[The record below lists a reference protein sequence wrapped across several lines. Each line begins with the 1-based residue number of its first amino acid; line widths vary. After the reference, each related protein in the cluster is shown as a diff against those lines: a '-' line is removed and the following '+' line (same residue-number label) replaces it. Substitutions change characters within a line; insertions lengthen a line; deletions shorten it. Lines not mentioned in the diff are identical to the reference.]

1 MMKNWLNMKLV
12 LFVLLGFGSAVSGH
26 NGEIGTYQHK
36 PILTDIATIKSMGL
50 PLLAKDE
57 ASGVGYT
64 IISPEI
70 EYRISSV
77 NHRLNKCAGFEALPE
92 NVAFNSRQLFTEL
105 EQLSAHVVKQS
116 QYSKLTFRQLSLQKN
131 PSIEGAL
138 QKVSEAQLESWIRWL
153 SSYDTRF
160 NKGRNPNRHVD
171 ELYSRLQ
178 SELAPYAQFVSV
190 SKIDHQSTPQKSL
203 RVRIEGSSRPQEVVI
218 LGGHLDSISGFMGT
232 SKAPGADDNASGS
245 SNLLQ
250 AMSIVLQSGRPERS
264 IEFFWYAGEE
274 SGLLGSAEI
283 AKTYKDE
290 GRNVV
295 AVLQLDMTLFPG
307 DGDFVMGS
315 MTDFTSTWLRD
326 YLEELNRLY
335 LGGRIVYDQCGYG
348 CSDHASWFRQGFP
361 TVMPFEASFNRM
373 NSKIHTPRDLVDSQS
388 SFRHSAMFSKLAV
401 AFALD
406 LGNSTAAQPY

>member
-1 MMKNWLNMKLV
+1 MRNLIKLQLIFAV
-12 LFVLLGFGSAVSGH
+12 LIGTESAVSGH
-26 NGEIGTYQHK
+26 TGELGDYKQK
-36 PILTDIATIKSMGL
+36 PILTDIATIKAMGL

-57 ASGVGYT
+57 VSGVGYT
-64 IISPEI
+64 IITPEM
-70 EYRISSV
+70 EYRISTV
-77 NHRLNKCAGFEALPE
+77 NHRLNKCGGFEALPE
-92 NVAFNSRQLFTEL
+92 NEAFNSKFLFNEL
-105 EQLSAHVVKQS
+105 ENLAKHVQKQNQYSQLS
-116 QYSKLTFRQLSLQKN
+116 FRQTQIQKN
-131 PSIEGAL
+131 SIIEQAL
-138 QKVSEAQLESWIRWL
+138 QKVDESHLEQWIRWL

-160 NKGRNPNRHVD
+160 NRGKAPNRHVD
-171 ELYSRLQ
+171 ELYNRLQ
-178 SELAPYAQFVSV
+178 SELAPFAQYVTI

-203 RVRIEGSSRPQEVVI
+203 RVRIEGSSRANETVV

-250 AMSIVLQSGRPERS
+250 AMSIVLQTGRPERS
-264 IEFFWYAGEE
+264 VEFFWYAGEE

-283 AKTYKDE
+283 AKTYKAE

-307 DGDFVMGS
+307 DGEFVMGS

-335 LGGRIVYDQCGYG
+335 LGGRIVYDKCGYG

-361 TVMPFEASFNRM
+361 TVMPFEASFNSM
-373 NSKIHTPRDLVDSQS
+373 NSNIHTPRDLVDSQS